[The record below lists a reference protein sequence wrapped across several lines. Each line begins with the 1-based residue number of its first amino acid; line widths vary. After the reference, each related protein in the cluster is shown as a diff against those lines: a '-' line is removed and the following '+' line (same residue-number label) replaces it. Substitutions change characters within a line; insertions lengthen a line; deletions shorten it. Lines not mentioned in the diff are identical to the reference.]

1 MPTRMPTDPP
11 NPCTSPACAPRPIP
25 SRAAT
30 TCMWSARASPSL
42 ITTVALRARLWH
54 DSSRAVVAVPVFWI
68 ALWRGGCMG
77 RRTTVVTGRARPARR
92 REPPSQEQTACC
104 SAGGPAPQQRRSE
117 SGGKHVCVFGMTVCL
132 KWSMYLAM
140 FSTREEYTAQCPSGY
155 SQTTTG
161 VLERSFVAIAV
172 AVIAGV
178 FSTVCHSVI
187 TSVGRQRSNLIAIYR
202 YVHAYGNAR
211 HQPSRRCISARL

>member
-1 MPTRMPTDPP
+1 MPTDPP
-11 NPCTSPACAPRPIP
+11 NPCTSPASAPHPIP
-25 SRAAT
+25 FRAAT

-42 ITTVALRARLWH
+42 ITTVTRRARRWH
-54 DSSRAVVAVPVFWI
+54 DSSRAVAAVRACWI
-68 ALWRGGCMG
+68 ALWRAGCMG
-77 RRTTVVTGRARPARR
+77 PRMTVFMGRAQPTRR
-92 REPPSQEQTACC
+92 RGPPSQEQTACC
-104 SAGGPAPQQRRSE
+104 SAGGPAPRQRRSE
-117 SGGKHVCVFGMTVCL
+117 SGGKHICVFGMTVCL

-187 TSVGRQRSNLIAIYR
+187 TSVGRAKKQPGRHPSLSSRKSI
-202 YVHAYGNAR
+202 
-211 HQPSRRCISARL
+211 HQPSSRCISARL